1 MELASRS
8 EIQHL
13 TSKLERANDAICANE
28 LEVERLNMRVDD
40 LTENNRMILEDQ
52 QRVQEELRQ
61 SKKMLEVSGGTVR
74 KLNIKQCLGEVA
86 GRLFIP
92 ELPSPSRAFVKFLIG
107 LKAGFVRMW
116 CSTVFPRI
124 P

>member
-1 MELASRS
+1 MQTSCSLQTQLANRKQILESVELASRS

-40 LTENNRMILEDQ
+40 LTKNNRMILEDQ

-61 SKKMLEVSGGTVR
+61 SKKMLEVSGGAVR
-74 KLNIKQCLGEVA
+74 KWNIKQCCE
-86 GRLFIP
+86 
-92 ELPSPSRAFVKFLIG
+92 K
-107 LKAGFVRMW
+107 
-116 CSTVFPRI
+116 
-124 P
+124 

>member
-13 TSKLERANDAICANE
+13 TSKLERANDTICANE

-52 QRVQEELRQ
+52 KRVAEELRQ
-61 SKKMLEVSGGTVR
+61 SKKMLEVSGGIVG
-74 KLNIKQCLGEVA
+74 KLNVEQ
-86 GRLFIP
+86 
-92 ELPSPSRAFVKFLIG
+92 
-107 LKAGFVRMW
+107 
-116 CSTVFPRI
+116 
-124 P
+124 

>member
-13 TSKLERANDAICANE
+13 TSKLERANDTICANE

-52 QRVQEELRQ
+52 QRVAEELRQ
-61 SKKMLEVSGGTVR
+61 SRKMLEVSGGIVG
-74 KLNIKQCLGEVA
+74 KLNVEQ
-86 GRLFIP
+86 
-92 ELPSPSRAFVKFLIG
+92 
-107 LKAGFVRMW
+107 
-116 CSTVFPRI
+116 
-124 P
+124 

>member
-61 SKKMLEVSGGTVR
+61 SKKMLEVGGGTVR
-74 KLNIKQCLGEVA
+74 KLN
-86 GRLFIP
+86 
-92 ELPSPSRAFVKFLIG
+92 VKP
-107 LKAGFVRMW
+107 
-116 CSTVFPRI
+116 CS
-124 P
+124 

>member
-1 MELASRS
+1 MQTTCSWQTQLANRKQILESVELASRS

-61 SKKMLEVSGGTVR
+61 SKKMLEVCGRTVR
-74 KLNIKQCLGEVA
+74 RLNVKQ
-86 GRLFIP
+86 RL
-92 ELPSPSRAFVKFLIG
+92 
-107 LKAGFVRMW
+107 
-116 CSTVFPRI
+116 
-124 P
+124 

>member
-61 SKKMLEVSGGTVR
+61 SKKMLEVSEGIVG
-74 KLNIKQCLGEVA
+74 KLNLKQG
-86 GRLFIP
+86 
-92 ELPSPSRAFVKFLIG
+92 AFVSL
-107 LKAGFVRMW
+107 LE
-116 CSTVFPRI
+116 PL
-124 P
+124 

>member
-13 TSKLERANDAICANE
+13 SGKLERANDAICANE
-28 LEVERLNMRVDD
+28 LEVERLNMIVDD

-74 KLNIKQCLGEVA
+74 KLSIKRWL
-86 GRLFIP
+86 
-92 ELPSPSRAFVKFLIG
+92 
-107 LKAGFVRMW
+107 
-116 CSTVFPRI
+116 
-124 P
+124 

>member
-61 SKKMLEVSGGTVR
+61 SKKMLEVSEGTVG
-74 KLNIKQCLGEVA
+74 KLHLKQ
-86 GRLFIP
+86 
-92 ELPSPSRAFVKFLIG
+92 
-107 LKAGFVRMW
+107 
-116 CSTVFPRI
+116 
-124 P
+124 